1 MTRAALLLI
10 TLAGVAASQPC
21 FQGTPACLEPLP
33 MGGRRSVMMYRSHT
47 LHKTHPKATRALIV
61 IHGASRNADDYFPSG
76 MAGAYLAGALDDTIV
91 VAPRFAGT
99 GSRACDDKLGPGE
112 IGFACSG
119 NDWRGGGPGVGVPT
133 VTTYDVIDTLIRH
146 FADKKRYPQLKH
158 VVLVGHSAGGQFL
171 SRYAAASKMD
181 PTGISVRYVIANP
194 SSYLY
199 LDATRPG
206 PTQGCAEFNDWKYG
220 MVNRTG
226 YAAAIPDESIKTNL
240 ARRDVVYM
248 LGGYDTTP
256 QFGFDSTCG
265 AMAQGPNR
273 LQRGLD
279 YFTYITTKYNAN
291 HRLVQVPNCGHNG
304 RCMLVADE
312 ARDIL
317 FPTPAPP
324 VPKY

>member
-1 MTRAALLLI
+1 MTRAALLLLI
-10 TLAGVAASQPC
+10 LAGVAASQPC
-21 FQGTPACLEPLP
+21 SHGTPACLEPLP
-33 MGGRRSVMMYRSHT
+33 MGGGRSVMMYRSYP
-47 LHKTHPKATRALIV
+47 LQKAQAKLTRALVV

-76 MAGAYLAGALDDTIV
+76 MAGAFLAGALDNTIV

-99 GSRACDDKLGPGE
+99 GSKTCDDKLAPGE

-119 NDWRGGGPGVGVPT
+119 NDWRGGGPAVGVPS
-133 VTTYDVIDTLIRH
+133 VTSYDVIDGLIRH

-158 VVLVGHSAGGQFL
+158 VVLMGHSAGGQFL
-171 SRYAAASKMD
+171 SRYAAASKVD
-181 PTGISVRYVIANP
+181 PTGVSVRYVIANP

-199 LDATRPG
+199 LDASRPG
-206 PTQGCAEFNDWKYG
+206 PTQGCAGLNDWKYG
-220 MVNRTG
+220 MENRTG
-226 YAAAIPDESIKTNL
+226 YSAPIPDDSMKANL
-240 ARRDVVYM
+240 VRRDVVYL

-279 YFTYITTKYNAN
+279 YFTYITTKYSAN

-304 RCMLVADE
+304 RCMLVATE
-312 ARDIL
+312 VRPVL
-317 FPTPAPP
+317 FP
-324 VPKY
+324 